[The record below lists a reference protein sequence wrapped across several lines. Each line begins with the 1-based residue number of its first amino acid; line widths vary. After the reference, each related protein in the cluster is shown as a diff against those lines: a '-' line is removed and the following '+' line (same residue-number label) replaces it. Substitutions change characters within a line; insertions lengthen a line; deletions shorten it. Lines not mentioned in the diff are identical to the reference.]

1 MINNVTPLSR
11 VLCVSIFWA
20 MAIGAAT
27 PASAQ
32 QGGNQ
37 PDDDRGI
44 ENVIVTASRNADL
57 AATLPTSWSIVGQ
70 SELQGIAPQ
79 HSNQVFNRV
88 AGSWVSRGNGQES
101 LISLRSPVLTGAG
114 SCGAFMTAQ
123 DGISLRSPGF
133 CNVNQLFDAN
143 LLQAGKVEVL
153 KGPATV
159 VFGSNALHG
168 IINVLTPTVAQTRNQ
183 VRVEAGSRDYYRLS
197 ASGSFDSFAL
207 SAQTA
212 RYGGYQEESG
222 YKQQKATL
230 RLDHEFQDWRVTGA
244 LEGSNLDQETA
255 GYIRGFE
262 AYEDDDAR
270 EENPNPEAYRDAWS
284 ARGHLNVSRNL
295 GAAGEVSLK
304 PYWRSNSMTFL
315 QHYLPW
321 KATETNQHRSF
332 GLQAMISG
340 RSDQLGW
347 RAGLDVDRTKGSLL
361 ETQAE
366 FFSPNQ
372 PNGVHYDYDVDADS
386 IAAFTH
392 LDWSITD
399 RWQLDAGI
407 RLEETRYDYQNRTDD
422 GPACS
427 PSASA
432 CRFYRPASQKDS
444 FGDWTGNL
452 ALSHHSANRTVFV
465 KAARGFRAPQTTEL
479 YRLQSGQTIT
489 DIDSETVNGLE
500 LGIRGVVGV
509 LNYDVAAYWMA
520 KDDVIFQDRDRY
532 NVSGAETEHRGV
544 ELNFSWAIDEVW
556 SLKGNGSYARH
567 RYDSDIKLLGSRG
580 TIQGNDI
587 DTSPRHFGSVQ
598 LMADFTSRNQPVRAE
613 LEWLWVA
620 KYWLDPNNQ
629 HEYGGHELINLR
641 AAWKVSP
648 NLTLTLVATNLLDE
662 GYAERADF
670 GFGSYRYFVGEPR
683 SAVLGLTLA
692 L

>member
-1 MINNVTPLSR
+1 MGNRLSSPVR
-11 VLCVSIFWA
+11 RLPAWLLP
-20 MAIGAAT
+20 AIALVVAQPT
-27 PASAQ
+27 AAQ
-32 QGGNQ
+32 Q
-37 PDDDRGI
+37 DETI
-44 ENVIVTASRNADL
+44 ETVIVTASRNAD
-57 AATLPTSWSIVGQ
+57 AASTLPTAWSIVDQ
-70 SELQGIAPQ
+70 SVLQRIAPQ

-88 AGSWVSRGNGQES
+88 AGSWISRGNGQES

-123 DGISLRSPGF
+123 DGISMRSPGF

-168 IINVLTPTVAQTRNQ
+168 IINVLTPTVAQTPNQ

-197 ASGSFDSFAL
+197 ASGAFDSVAL

-212 RYGGYQEESG
+212 RYGGYQDESG

-230 RLDHEFQDWRVTGA
+230 RLDHEWQDWRVSGA
-244 LEGSNLDQETA
+244 VEGSNLDQETA

-270 EENPNPEAYRDAWS
+270 EANPNPEAYRDAWS
-284 ARGHLNVSRNL
+284 ARGHLNFSRDW
-295 GAAGEVSLK
+295 GVAGELSLK

-321 KATETNQHRSF
+321 KATETNRHHSI
-332 GLQAMISG
+332 GLQAMLSG
-340 RSDQLGW
+340 RSNRLGW
-347 RAGLDVDRTKGSLL
+347 RVGMDMDRTNGALL

-372 PNGVHYDYDVDADS
+372 PDGVHYDYEVDADAL
-386 IAAFTH
+386 AAFTH
-392 LDWSITD
+392 LDWALTE

-407 RLEETRYDYQNRTDD
+407 RLEETRYDYQNRTAD
-422 GPACS
+422 GPACA

-444 FGDWTGNL
+444 FSDWTGNV
-452 ALSHHSANRTVFV
+452 ALSHHSEDRTVFV
-465 KAARGFRAPQTTEL
+465 KAARGFRAPQATEL
-479 YRLQSGQTIT
+479 YRLQSGQSVA
-489 DIDSETVNGLE
+489 DIDSETIDSLE
-500 LGIRGVVGV
+500 LGIRGAVSE
-509 LNYDVAAYWMA
+509 LNYDVAAYWMT
-520 KDDVIFQDRDRY
+520 KENVIFQDRDRY
-532 NVSGAETEHRGV
+532 NVSGAETEHRGL
-544 ELNFSWAIDEVW
+544 EFTLSWAIDELW
-556 SLKGNGSYARH
+556 SLRGNGSYARH
-567 RYDSDIKLLGSRG
+567 RYDSDIALLGSRG
-580 TIQGNDI
+580 SIQGNDI
-587 DTSPRHFGSVQ
+587 DTAPRHFGSVQ
-598 LMADFTSRNQPVRAE
+598 LMADFASRGQPIRAE
-613 LEWLWVA
+613 VEWLWVA

-629 HEYGGHELINLR
+629 HEYAGHELLNLR
-641 AAWKVSP
+641 AAWDITPS
-648 NLTLTLVATNLLDE
+648 LTVTLVATNLLDE

>member
-1 MINNVTPLSR
+1 MENRLFSLARTLPAWLLPAI
-11 VLCVSIFWA
+11 VLV
-20 MAIGAAT
+20 
-27 PASAQ
+27 ASQPTAAQ
-32 QGGNQ
+32 Q
-37 PDDDRGI
+37 DETI
-44 ENVIVTASRNADL
+44 ETVIVTASRDAD
-57 AATLPTSWSIVGQ
+57 AASTLPTAWSIVDQ
-70 SELQGIAPQ
+70 SVLQRIAPQ

-123 DGISLRSPGF
+123 DGISMRSPGF

-168 IINVLTPTVAQTRNQ
+168 IINVLTPTVAQTPNQ

-197 ASGSFDSFAL
+197 ASGAFDSVAL
-207 SAQTA
+207 SAQTT
-212 RYGGYQEESG
+212 RYGGYQDESG

-230 RLDHEFQDWRVTGA
+230 RLDHEWQDWRVSGA

-255 GYIRGFE
+255 GYITGFE

-284 ARGHLNVSRNL
+284 ARGHLNFSRDW
-295 GAAGEVSLK
+295 GVAGELSLK

-321 KATETNQHRSF
+321 KATETNRHRSI
-332 GLQAMISG
+332 GLQAMLTG
-340 RSDQLGW
+340 RSDRLGW
-347 RAGLDVDRTKGSLL
+347 RMGMDLDRTNGALL

-372 PNGVHYDYDVDADS
+372 PDGVHYDYEVEADAL
-386 IAAFTH
+386 AAFTH
-392 LDWSITD
+392 LDWALTE

-407 RLEETRYDYQNRTDD
+407 RLEETRYDYQNRTGD
-422 GPACS
+422 GPACA

-444 FGDWTGNL
+444 FSDWTSNV
-452 ALSHHSANRTVFV
+452 ALSHHSEDRTVFV

-479 YRLQSGQTIT
+479 YRLQSGQTIA
-489 DIDSETVNGLE
+489 DIDSETIDSLE
-500 LGIRGVVGV
+500 VGIRGAVSE
-509 LNYDVAAYWMA
+509 LNYDVAAYWMT
-520 KDDVIFQDRDRY
+520 KENVIFQDRDRY
-532 NVSGAETEHRGV
+532 NVSGAETEHRGL
-544 ELNFSWAIDEVW
+544 EFTLSWAINELW
-556 SLKGNGSYARH
+556 SLRGNGSYARH
-567 RYDSDIKLLGSRG
+567 RYDSDISLLGSRG
-580 TIQGNDI
+580 SIQGNDI
-587 DTSPRHFGSVQ
+587 DTAPRHFGSVQ
-598 LMADFTSRNQPVRAE
+598 LMADFASRGQPIRAE
-613 LEWLWVA
+613 VEWLWVA

-629 HEYGGHELINLR
+629 HEYAGHELLNLR
-641 AAWKVSP
+641 AAWDITPS
-648 NLTLTLVATNLLDE
+648 LTVTLVATNLLDE

>member
-1 MINNVTPLSR
+1 MENRLSSLVR
-11 VLCVSIFWA
+11 RLPAWLLP
-20 MAIGAAT
+20 AIALVVAQPT
-27 PASAQ
+27 AAQ
-32 QGGNQ
+32 Q
-37 PDDDRGI
+37 DETI
-44 ENVIVTASRNADL
+44 ETVIVTASRDAD
-57 AATLPTSWSIVGQ
+57 AASTLPTAWSIVDQ
-70 SELQGIAPQ
+70 SVLQRIAPQ

-114 SCGAFMTAQ
+114 SCGAFVTAQ
-123 DGISLRSPGF
+123 DGISMRSPGF

-168 IINVLTPTVAQTRNQ
+168 IINVLTPTVAQTPNQ

-197 ASGSFDSFAL
+197 ASGAFDSVAV
-207 SAQTA
+207 SAQTT
-212 RYGGYQEESG
+212 RYGGYQDESG

-230 RLDHEFQDWRVTGA
+230 RLDHEWQNWRVSGA

-262 AYEDDDAR
+262 AYEDDDTR

-284 ARGHLNVSRNL
+284 ARGHLNFSRDW
-295 GAAGEVSLK
+295 GAAGELSLK

-321 KATETNQHRSF
+321 KATETNRHRSI
-332 GLQAMISG
+332 GLQAMLSG
-340 RSDQLGW
+340 RSDRLGW
-347 RAGLDVDRTKGSLL
+347 RVGMDLDRTNGSLL

-372 PNGVHYDYDVDADS
+372 PDGVHYDYEVDADAL
-386 IAAFTH
+386 AAFTQ
-392 LDWSITD
+392 LDWALTE

-407 RLEETRYDYQNRTDD
+407 RLEETRYDYQNRTAD
-422 GPACS
+422 GPACA

-444 FGDWTGNL
+444 FSDWTGNV
-452 ALSHHSANRTVFV
+452 ALSHHSEDRTVFV

-479 YRLQSGQTIT
+479 YRLQSGQTIA
-489 DIDSETVNGLE
+489 DIDSETIDSLE
-500 LGIRGVVGV
+500 MGIRGAVSD
-509 LNYDVAAYWMA
+509 LNYEFAAYWMT
-520 KDDVIFQDRDRY
+520 KENVIFQDRDRY
-532 NVSGAETEHRGV
+532 NVSGAETEHRGLEFTLSWSIN
-544 ELNFSWAIDEVW
+544 ELW
-556 SLKGNGSYARH
+556 SLRGNGSYARH
-567 RYDSDIKLLGSRG
+567 RYDSDIALLGSRG
-580 TIQGNDI
+580 SIQGNDI
-587 DTSPRHFGSVQ
+587 DTAPRHFGSVQ
-598 LMADFTSRNQPVRAE
+598 LMADFASRGQPIRAE
-613 LEWLWVA
+613 IEWLWVA

-629 HEYGGHELINLR
+629 HEYAGHELLNLR
-641 AAWKVSP
+641 AAWDITPS
-648 NLTLTLVATNLLDE
+648 LTVTLVATNLRDE

>member
-1 MINNVTPLSR
+1 MENRLSSLVR
-11 VLCVSIFWA
+11 RLPAWLLP
-20 MAIGAAT
+20 AIALVVAQPT
-27 PASAQ
+27 AAQ
-32 QGGNQ
+32 Q
-37 PDDDRGI
+37 DETI
-44 ENVIVTASRNADL
+44 EAVIVTASRDAD
-57 AATLPTSWSIVGQ
+57 AASTLPTAWSIVDQ
-70 SELQGIAPQ
+70 SVLQRIAPQ

-114 SCGAFMTAQ
+114 SCGAFVTAQ
-123 DGISLRSPGF
+123 DGISMRSPGF

-168 IINVLTPTVAQTRNQ
+168 IINVLTPTVAQTPNQ

-197 ASGSFDSFAL
+197 ASGAFDRVAV
-207 SAQTA
+207 SAQTT
-212 RYGGYQEESG
+212 RYGGYQDESG

-230 RLDHEFQDWRVTGA
+230 RLDHEWQDWRVSGA

-262 AYEDDDAR
+262 AYEDDDTR

-284 ARGHLNVSRNL
+284 ARGHLNFSRDW
-295 GAAGEVSLK
+295 GAAGELSLK

-321 KATETNQHRSF
+321 KATETNRHRSI
-332 GLQAMISG
+332 GLQAMLSG
-340 RSDQLGW
+340 RSDRLGW
-347 RAGLDVDRTKGSLL
+347 RVGMDLDRTNGSLL

-372 PNGVHYDYDVDADS
+372 PDGVHYDYEVDADAL
-386 IAAFTH
+386 AAFTQ
-392 LDWSITD
+392 LDWALTE

-407 RLEETRYDYQNRTDD
+407 RLEETRYDYQNRTAD
-422 GPACS
+422 GPACA

-444 FGDWTGNL
+444 FSDWTGNV
-452 ALSHHSANRTVFV
+452 ALSHHSEDRTVFV

-479 YRLQSGQTIT
+479 YRLQSGQTIA
-489 DIDSETVNGLE
+489 DIDSETIDSLE
-500 LGIRGVVGV
+500 MGIRGAVSD
-509 LNYDVAAYWMA
+509 LNYEFAAYWMT
-520 KDDVIFQDRDRY
+520 KENVIFQDRDRY
-532 NVSGAETEHRGV
+532 NVSGAETEHRGL
-544 ELNFSWAIDEVW
+544 EFTLSWAINELW
-556 SLKGNGSYARH
+556 SLRGNGSYARH
-567 RYDSDIKLLGSRG
+567 RYDSDIALLGSRG
-580 TIQGNDI
+580 SIQGNDI
-587 DTSPRHFGSVQ
+587 DTAPRHFGSVQ
-598 LMADFTSRNQPVRAE
+598 LMADFASRGQPIRAE
-613 LEWLWVA
+613 IEWLWVA

-629 HEYGGHELINLR
+629 HEYAGHELLNLR
-641 AAWKVSP
+641 AAWDITPS
-648 NLTLTLVATNLLDE
+648 LTVTLVATNLRDE

>member
-1 MINNVTPLSR
+1 MENRLSSLVR
-11 VLCVSIFWA
+11 RLPAWLLP
-20 MAIGAAT
+20 AIALVVAQPT
-27 PASAQ
+27 AAQ
-32 QGGNQ
+32 Q
-37 PDDDRGI
+37 DETI
-44 ENVIVTASRNADL
+44 ETVIVTASRDAD
-57 AATLPTSWSIVGQ
+57 AASTLPTAWSIVDQ
-70 SELQGIAPQ
+70 SVLQRIAPQ

-123 DGISLRSPGF
+123 DGISMRSPGF

-168 IINVLTPTVAQTRNQ
+168 IINVLTPTVAQTPNQ

-197 ASGSFDSFAL
+197 ASGAFDSVAV
-207 SAQTA
+207 SAQTT
-212 RYGGYQEESG
+212 RYGGYQDESG

-230 RLDHEFQDWRVTGA
+230 RLDHEWQDWRVSGA

-262 AYEDDDAR
+262 AYEDDDTR

-284 ARGHLNVSRNL
+284 ARGHLNFSRDW
-295 GAAGEVSLK
+295 GAAGELSLK

-321 KATETNQHRSF
+321 KATETNRHRSI
-332 GLQAMISG
+332 GLQAMLSG
-340 RSDQLGW
+340 RSDRLGW
-347 RAGLDVDRTKGSLL
+347 RVGMDLDRTNGSLL

-372 PNGVHYDYDVDADS
+372 PDGVHYDYEVDADAL
-386 IAAFTH
+386 AAFTQ
-392 LDWSITD
+392 LDWALTE

-407 RLEETRYDYQNRTDD
+407 RLEETRYDYQNRTAD
-422 GPACS
+422 GPACA

-432 CRFYRPASQKDS
+432 CRFYRPASQKDRFS
-444 FGDWTGNL
+444 DWTGNV
-452 ALSHHSANRTVFV
+452 ALSHHSEDRTVFV

-479 YRLQSGQTIT
+479 YRLQSGQTIA
-489 DIDSETVNGLE
+489 DIDSETIDSLE
-500 LGIRGVVGV
+500 MGIRGAVSD
-509 LNYDVAAYWMA
+509 LNYEFAAYWMT
-520 KDDVIFQDRDRY
+520 KENVIFQDRDRY
-532 NVSGAETEHRGV
+532 NVSGAETEHRGL
-544 ELNFSWAIDEVW
+544 EFTLSWAINELW
-556 SLKGNGSYARH
+556 SLRGNGSYARH
-567 RYDSDIKLLGSRG
+567 RYDSDIALLGSRG
-580 TIQGNDI
+580 SIQGNDI
-587 DTSPRHFGSVQ
+587 DTAPRHFGSVQ
-598 LMADFTSRNQPVRAE
+598 LMADFASQGQPIRAE
-613 LEWLWVA
+613 IEWLWVA

-629 HEYGGHELINLR
+629 HEYAGHELLNLR
-641 AAWKVSP
+641 AAWDITPS
-648 NLTLTLVATNLLDE
+648 LTVTLVATNLRDE

>member
-1 MINNVTPLSR
+1 MGNHLSSPVR
-11 VLCVSIFWA
+11 RLPAWLLP
-20 MAIGAAT
+20 AIALVVAQPT
-27 PASAQ
+27 AAQ
-32 QGGNQ
+32 Q
-37 PDDDRGI
+37 DETI
-44 ENVIVTASRNADL
+44 ETVIVTASRNAD
-57 AATLPTSWSIVGQ
+57 AASTLPTAWSIVDQ
-70 SELQGIAPQ
+70 SVLQRIAPQ

-88 AGSWVSRGNGQES
+88 AGSWISRGNGQES

-123 DGISLRSPGF
+123 DGISMRSPGF

-153 KGPATV
+153 KGPAAV

-168 IINVLTPTVAQTRNQ
+168 IINVLTPTVAQTPKQ
-183 VRVEAGSRDYYRLS
+183 IRVEAGSRDYYRLS
-197 ASGSFDSFAL
+197 ASGAFDSVAL
-207 SAQTA
+207 SAQTT
-212 RYGGYQEESG
+212 RYGGYQDESG

-230 RLDHEFQDWRVTGA
+230 RLDHEWQDWRVSGA

-255 GYIRGFE
+255 GYITGFE

-284 ARGHLNVSRNL
+284 ARGHLNFSRDW
-295 GAAGEVSLK
+295 GAAGELSLK

-321 KATETNQHRSF
+321 KATENNRHRSI
-332 GLQAMISG
+332 GLQAMLSD
-340 RSDQLGW
+340 RSDRLGW
-347 RAGLDVDRTKGSLL
+347 RMGMDLDRTNGALL

-372 PNGVHYDYDVDADS
+372 PDGVHYDYEVDADAL
-386 IAAFTH
+386 AAFTH
-392 LDWSITD
+392 LDWALTE

-407 RLEETRYDYQNRTDD
+407 RLEETRYDYQNRTGD
-422 GPACS
+422 GPACA

-444 FGDWTGNL
+444 FSDWTGNV
-452 ALSHHSANRTVFV
+452 ALSHHSEDRTVFV

-479 YRLQSGQTIT
+479 YRLQSGQTIA
-489 DIDSETVNGLE
+489 DIDSETIDSLE
-500 LGIRGVVGV
+500 VGIRGAVSE
-509 LNYDVAAYWMA
+509 LNYDVAAYWMT
-520 KDDVIFQDRDRY
+520 KENVIFQDRDRY
-532 NVSGAETEHRGV
+532 NVSGAETEHRGL
-544 ELNFSWAIDEVW
+544 EFTLSWAIDELW
-556 SLKGNGSYARH
+556 SLSGNGSYARH
-567 RYDSDIKLLGSRG
+567 RYDSDIALLGSRG
-580 TIQGNDI
+580 SIQGNDI
-587 DTSPRHFGSVQ
+587 DTAPRHFGSVQ
-598 LMADFTSRNQPVRAE
+598 LMADFASRGQPIRAE
-613 LEWLWVA
+613 VEWLWVA
-620 KYWLDPNNQ
+620 KYWLDPNNR
-629 HEYGGHELINLR
+629 HEYAGHELLNLR
-641 AAWKVSP
+641 AAWDITPS
-648 NLTLTLVATNLLDE
+648 LTATLVATNLLDE

>member
-1 MINNVTPLSR
+1 MGNRLSSPVR
-11 VLCVSIFWA
+11 RLPAWLLP
-20 MAIGAAT
+20 AIALVVAQPT
-27 PASAQ
+27 AAQ
-32 QGGNQ
+32 Q
-37 PDDDRGI
+37 DETI
-44 ENVIVTASRNADL
+44 ETVIVTASRNAD
-57 AATLPTSWSIVGQ
+57 AASTLPTAWSIVDQ
-70 SELQGIAPQ
+70 SVLQRIAPQ

-88 AGSWVSRGNGQES
+88 AGSWISRGNGQES

-123 DGISLRSPGF
+123 DGVSMRSPGF

-153 KGPATV
+153 KGPAAV

-168 IINVLTPTVAQTRNQ
+168 IINVLTPTVAQTSNQ
-183 VRVEAGSRDYYRLS
+183 IRVEAGSRDYYRLS
-197 ASGSFDSFAL
+197 ASGAFDSVAL
-207 SAQTA
+207 SAQTT
-212 RYGGYQEESG
+212 RYGGYQDESG

-230 RLDHEFQDWRVTGA
+230 RLDHEWQDWRVSGA

-255 GYIRGFE
+255 GYITGFE

-284 ARGHLNVSRNL
+284 ARGHLNFSRDW
-295 GAAGEVSLK
+295 GAAGELSLK

-321 KATETNQHRSF
+321 KATENNRHHSI
-332 GLQAMISG
+332 GLQAMLSG
-340 RSDQLGW
+340 RSDRLGW
-347 RAGLDVDRTKGSLL
+347 RVGMDMDRTNGALL

-372 PNGVHYDYDVDADS
+372 PDGVHYDYEVDADAL
-386 IAAFTH
+386 AAFTH
-392 LDWSITD
+392 LDWALTE

-407 RLEETRYDYQNRTDD
+407 RLEETRYDYQNRTGD
-422 GPACS
+422 GPACA

-444 FGDWTGNL
+444 FSDWTGNV
-452 ALSHHSANRTVFV
+452 ALSHHSEDRTVFV

-479 YRLQSGQTIT
+479 YRLQSGQTIA
-489 DIDSETVNGLE
+489 DIDSETIDSLE
-500 LGIRGVVGV
+500 VGIRGAVSE
-509 LNYDVAAYWMA
+509 LNYDVAAYWMT
-520 KDDVIFQDRDRY
+520 KENVIFQDRDRY
-532 NVSGAETEHRGV
+532 NVSGAETEHRGL
-544 ELNFSWAIDEVW
+544 EFTLSWAINELW
-556 SLKGNGSYARH
+556 SLRGNGSYALH
-567 RYDSDIKLLGSRG
+567 RYDSDISLLGSRG
-580 TIQGNDI
+580 SIQGNDI
-587 DTSPRHFGSVQ
+587 DTAPRHFGSVQ
-598 LMADFTSRNQPVRAE
+598 LMADFASRGQPIRAE
-613 LEWLWVA
+613 VEWLWVA

-629 HEYGGHELINLR
+629 HKYAGHELLNLR
-641 AAWKVSP
+641 AAWDITPS
-648 NLTLTLVATNLLDE
+648 LTVTLVATNLLDE

>member
-1 MINNVTPLSR
+1 MGNRRSSL
-11 VLCVSIFWA
+11 VSTLPTRLLT
-20 MAIGAAT
+20 AIALVVAQ
-27 PASAQ
+27 PIAAQ
-32 QGGNQ
+32 Q
-37 PDDDRGI
+37 DETI
-44 ENVIVTASRNADL
+44 ETVIVTASRDAD
-57 AATLPTSWSIVGQ
+57 AASTLPTAWSIVDR
-70 SELQGIAPQ
+70 SVLQRIAPQ

-123 DGISLRSPGF
+123 DGISMRSPGF

-168 IINVLTPTVAQTRNQ
+168 IINVLTPTVAQTPNQ

-197 ASGSFDSFAL
+197 ASGAFDSVAL

-212 RYGGYQEESG
+212 RYGGYQDESG

-230 RLDHEFQDWRVTGA
+230 RLDHEWQDWRVSGA

-255 GYIRGFE
+255 GYIRGFA

-284 ARGHLNVSRNL
+284 ARGHLNFSRDW
-295 GAAGEVSLK
+295 GGAGELSLK

-321 KATETNQHRSF
+321 KATETNRHQSI
-332 GLQAMISG
+332 GLQAMLSG
-340 RSDQLGW
+340 RSDRLGW
-347 RAGLDVDRTKGSLL
+347 RVGMDLDRTNGSLL

-372 PNGVHYDYDVDADS
+372 PDGIHYDYEVDADAL
-386 IAAFTH
+386 AAFTH
-392 LDWSITD
+392 LDWALTE

-407 RLEETRYDYQNRTDD
+407 RLEETRYDYQNRTGD
-422 GPACS
+422 GPACA

-444 FGDWTGNL
+444 FSDWTGNV
-452 ALSHHSANRTVFV
+452 ALSHHSEDRTVFV

-479 YRLQSGQTIT
+479 YRLQSGQTIA
-489 DIDSETVNGLE
+489 DIDSETIDSLE
-500 LGIRGVVGV
+500 MGIRGAVSD
-509 LNYDVAAYWMA
+509 LNYEFAAYWMT
-520 KDDVIFQDRDRY
+520 KENVIFQDRDRY
-532 NVSGAETEHRGV
+532 NVSGAETEHRGL
-544 ELNFSWAIDEVW
+544 EFTLTWAIDELW
-556 SLKGNGSYARH
+556 SLRGNGSYARH
-567 RYDSDIKLLGSRG
+567 RYDSDIALLGSRG
-580 TIQGNDI
+580 SIQGNDI
-587 DTSPRHFGSVQ
+587 DTAPRHFGSVQ
-598 LMADFTSRNQPVRAE
+598 LMADFASRGQPIRAE
-613 LEWLWVA
+613 VEWLWVA

-629 HEYGGHELINLR
+629 HEYAGHELLNLR
-641 AAWKVSP
+641 AAWDITPS
-648 NLTLTLVATNLLDE
+648 LTLTLVGTNLLDE

>member
-1 MINNVTPLSR
+1 MGNRLSSPVR
-11 VLCVSIFWA
+11 RLPA
-20 MAIGAAT
+20 RLLPAIALVVAQPT
-27 PASAQ
+27 AAQ
-32 QGGNQ
+32 Q
-37 PDDDRGI
+37 DETI
-44 ENVIVTASRNADL
+44 ETVIVTASRNAD
-57 AATLPTSWSIVGQ
+57 AASTLPTAWSIVDQ
-70 SELQGIAPQ
+70 SVLQRIAPQ

-88 AGSWVSRGNGQES
+88 AGSWISRGNGQES

-123 DGISLRSPGF
+123 DGISMRSPGF

-153 KGPATV
+153 KGPAAV

-168 IINVLTPTVAQTRNQ
+168 IINVLTPTVAQTPNQ
-183 VRVEAGSRDYYRLS
+183 IRVEAGSRDYYRLS
-197 ASGSFDSFAL
+197 ASGAFDSVAL
-207 SAQTA
+207 SAQTT
-212 RYGGYQEESG
+212 RYGGYQDESG

-230 RLDHEFQDWRVTGA
+230 RLDHEWQDWRVSGA

-255 GYIRGFE
+255 GYITGFE

-284 ARGHLNVSRNL
+284 ARGHLNFSRDW
-295 GAAGEVSLK
+295 GAAGELSLK

-321 KATETNQHRSF
+321 KATENNRHRSI
-332 GLQAMISG
+332 GLQAMLSD
-340 RSDQLGW
+340 RSDRLGW
-347 RAGLDVDRTKGSLL
+347 RVGMDLDRTNGALL

-372 PNGVHYDYDVDADS
+372 PDGVHYDYEVDADAL
-386 IAAFTH
+386 AAFTH
-392 LDWSITD
+392 LDWALTE

-407 RLEETRYDYQNRTDD
+407 RLEATRYDYQNRTGD
-422 GPACS
+422 GPACA

-444 FGDWTGNL
+444 FSDWTGNV
-452 ALSHHSANRTVFV
+452 ALSHHSEERTVFV

-479 YRLQSGQTIT
+479 YRLQSGQSIA
-489 DIDSETVNGLE
+489 DIDSETIDSLE
-500 LGIRGVVGV
+500 LGIRGVVSE
-509 LNYDVAAYWMA
+509 LNYDVAAYWMT
-520 KDDVIFQDRDRY
+520 KENVIFQDRDRY
-532 NVSGAETEHRGV
+532 NVSGAETEHRGL
-544 ELNFSWAIDEVW
+544 EFTLSWAIDELW
-556 SLKGNGSYARH
+556 SLSGNGSYARH
-567 RYDSDIKLLGSRG
+567 RYGSDIALLGSRG
-580 TIQGNDI
+580 SIQGNDI
-587 DTSPRHFGSVQ
+587 DTAPRHFGSVQ
-598 LMADFTSRNQPVRAE
+598 LMADFASRGQPIRAE
-613 LEWLWVA
+613 VEWLWVA

-629 HEYGGHELINLR
+629 HEYAGHELLNLR
-641 AAWKVSP
+641 AAWDITPS
-648 NLTLTLVATNLLDE
+648 LTVTLVATNLLDE